1 MRNLN
6 YGSDVSNFILNIN
19 QNVQNILN
27 LLGREHT
34 QEELANEI
42 QATQPIISMYKKGKR
57 EIDLRF
63 FVYLNTKFGF
73 SLDQLINSI
82 LTESEIRMHLQ
93 GHGSINVPFSE
104 DRSRELID
112 IRKYTGLYFAYY
124 FFNGDTAFD
133 GKAGDNLLDYGLI
146 DIYEGDSPSP
156 YKLEARAI
164 MGIHNPDNLMEIYLN
179 IHKLDSE
186 NREKFLQ
193 DFSVTGAKHI
203 YRGNLNLSPEYN
215 KYFSINL
222 VRGLDTALMLFQR
235 PTLND
240 RNNYLGGL
248 GTINSVSRKRSL
260 PCVQYIAL
268 SKNSLNSASSEEIA
282 SYLYMGKSNPLPF
295 NAHEIYVFIDKLYRA
310 VNLNPEQSSVIIEP
324 YLTHTISNIIS
335 EQSLRF
341 HQIDEEDRK
350 FYELIKTYLP
360 KKEKHH
366 VHHEQ

>member
-1 MRNLN
+1 MKNR
-6 YGSDVSNFILNIN
+6 DFESNISNCIHNMN
-19 QNVQNILN
+19 QNAQNILK
-27 LLGREHT
+27 LDKKHT
-34 QEELANEI
+34 QEEHANEI
-42 QATQPIISMYKKGKR
+42 QATQPIISMYKNGKR
-57 EIDLRF
+57 DIDLRF
-63 FVYLNTKFGF
+63 FVYLHTEFGF

-82 LTESEIRMHLQ
+82 LTESEIMMHLQ
-93 GHGSINVPFSE
+93 SSGSVAVPSSE
-104 DRSRELID
+104 DRSREFID

-124 FFNGDTAFD
+124 FFNGDATFD

-146 DIYEGDSPSP
+146 DIYEGAPPSP

-164 MGIHNPDNLMEIYLN
+164 MGIHDPDSLTEIYLN
-179 IHKLDSE
+179 VHKLASE

-193 DFSVTGAKHI
+193 DFSVNGAKHI
-203 YRGNLNLSPEYN
+203 YRGNLTLPPEHN
-215 KYFSINL
+215 NYFSINL
-222 VRGLDTALMLFQR
+222 VRGLDNASMLFQR

-240 RNNYLGGL
+240 RNDYLGGL
-248 GTINSVSRKRSL
+248 GTINSISKKRSL

-268 SKNSLNSASSEEIA
+268 SKNSLNSASPEEIA
-282 SYLYMGKSNPLPF
+282 SYLYMGKANPLPF
-295 NAHEIYVFIDKLYRA
+295 NAHEIYTFIDKLYRTL
-310 VNLNPEQSSVIIEP
+310 NLGPEQSSVIIEP
-324 YLTHTISNIIS
+324 YLTHTIGNIIS